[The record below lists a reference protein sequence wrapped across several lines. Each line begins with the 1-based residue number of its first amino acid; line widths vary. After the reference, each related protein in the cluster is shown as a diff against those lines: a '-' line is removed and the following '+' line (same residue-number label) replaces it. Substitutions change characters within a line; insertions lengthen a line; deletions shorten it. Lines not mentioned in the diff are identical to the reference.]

1 MGPLLTSLGVSLA
14 FILFGAFLA
23 GVEAALLA
31 LPEARLLALRDEL
44 GARGSHL
51 SRYLEDPTPTL
62 SRLLAGRVLSPVAA
76 TALATRAVLAD
87 EAHTWEIV
95 VVVLGI
101 ALAYGL
107 LTEFAVTV
115 GRRWARVIVPR
126 ALRFAR
132 PVTALF
138 APLAAPML
146 LVSRWA
152 SVRMSV
158 RRPSEPPSVTEREVE
173 YVVEAAQEAGSVD
186 PVSSQMLQNVFD
198 VKQRTAREIMVPR
211 TQIVALDADTPF
223 EEAVRRLA
231 DEGHSRV
238 PLYRGAIDN
247 VVGVLVAKD
256 VFRLATQ
263 GDGEGERPPLVEV
276 ARKPVVVV
284 DTQPVLSVLRELQSD
299 RTHLA
304 VVVDEF
310 GALVGLVTLEDILEE
325 IVGEIEDE
333 HDALGEDRELVAL
346 GDDRWSAKASMAVES
361 LGEALGVEFPENG
374 DYRSLG
380 GFLAA
385 RAGKVPVPG
394 TVVLWAGYR
403 FVVREGDKRR
413 ATKVEI
419 VREPR
424 RSDRPAVSADL
435 TA

>member
-1 MGPLLTSLGVSLA
+1 MGPLLTALGVSLA
-14 FILFGAFLA
+14 FILFGAFFA
-23 GVEAALLA
+23 GIEAALLA

-44 GARGSHL
+44 GDHNPHL
-51 SRYLEDPTPTL
+51 SRYLEDPAPTL

-87 EAHTWEIV
+87 QARTWEIV

-101 ALAYGL
+101 ALTYGL

-115 GRRWARVIVPR
+115 GRRWARVIAPR

-132 PVTALF
+132 PVTALL
-138 APLAAPML
+138 APIAAPML
-146 LVSRWA
+146 LLARWA
-152 SVRMSV
+152 SRRMAV
-158 RRPSEPPSVTEREVE
+158 RRPSEPPSMTEREVE
-173 YVVEAAQEAGSVD
+173 YVVEAAQESGAVD

-211 TQIVALDADTPF
+211 TQIVALDAETPF
-223 EEAVRRLA
+223 DDAVRRLA

-263 GDGEGERPPLVEV
+263 GGDGRRSLAEV

-333 HDALGEDRELVAL
+333 HDTQGEERDLVPL
-346 GDDRWSAKASMAVES
+346 SDGRWIARASMDVES
-361 LGEALGVEFPENG
+361 LGESLGIEFPENG

-380 GFLAA
+380 GFLGA
-385 RAGKVPVPG
+385 RSGKVPVPG
-394 TVVLWAGYR
+394 TVVIWAGYS

-419 VREPR
+419 VREAR
-424 RSDRPAVSADL
+424 RSDHAPVSADL
-435 TA
+435 SA